1 MKSVYQKGAAMG
13 FFKKLGLV
21 GKVGGTIDW
30 DITPAYTFTMFESW
44 GGKDERIRNNDERFY
59 YFFIDAWE
67 EPPKLCLM
75 ERAVKYARV
84 LAWID
89 APQDLIDQ
97 CVAEQGK
104 SMSLDRSYAVN
115 DALQHWLI
123 KNVIETDDDS
133 LVIPIVTE
141 LEKEALESGLPSAG
155 EPLPE
160 LKKVQLRNESIGIVE
175 DAVGAIIK
183 KGNFFD
189 SENNP
194 GGNFGS
200 YLLDNGDGLTVT
212 DAVTGL
218 MWQRGG
224 CDITSI
230 RKVRKYIEQLNKDNF
245 GGFSDWRLPT
255 MEEALS
261 LSMPEMNDKGLY
273 IHPCFSKDQ
282 PFIFVSD
289 WREPGGFWFMD
300 YKQGTVFWASGTI
313 PGGFGRV
320 CRSI

>member
-1 MKSVYQKGAAMG
+1 MG

-44 GGKDERIRNNDERFY
+44 GGKGEERIRNNDERFY

-75 ERAVKYARV
+75 ERAVKHARV
-84 LAWID
+84 LALID
-89 APQDLIDQ
+89 APQGMIDQ
-97 CVAEQGK
+97 CVSEQGK
-104 SMSLDRSYAVN
+104 SMSFDKSYAVN
-115 DALQHWLI
+115 GALRDWLV
-123 KNVIETDDDS
+123 KNVIETEDDS
-133 LVIPIVTE
+133 RVIPIVETE
-141 LEKEALESGLPSAG
+141 EKESQMSGLPLKDGPA
-155 EPLPE
+155 PE
-160 LKKVQLRNESIGIVE
+160 LNKIKLRTEGAGIQE
-175 DAVGAIIK
+175 DSVTVIIK
-183 KGNFFD
+183 EQNFFD

-194 GGNFGS
+194 AGVFEN
-200 YLLDNGDGLTVT
+200 YLVDNGDGLTVI
-212 DAVTGL
+212 DMVTGL

-230 RKVRKYIEQLNKDNF
+230 RKVRKYVDKLNGEKF
-245 GGFSDWRLPT
+245 AGFNDWRLPT

-261 LSMPEMNDKGLY
+261 LSVPKINDKGLY
-273 IHPCFSKDQ
+273 LHPCFSKEQ
-282 PFIFVSD
+282 PFIFISD

-320 CRSI
+320 CRTV

>member
-1 MKSVYQKGAAMG
+1 MG

-44 GGKDERIRNNDERFY
+44 GGKDDERIRNNDERFY

-75 ERAVKYARV
+75 ERAVKHARV

-89 APQDLIDQ
+89 APQDMIDQ

-104 SMSLDRSYAVN
+104 SKSLDRSYAVN
-115 DALQHWLI
+115 DALQKWLI
-123 KNVIETDDDS
+123 KNVIETEDDS
-133 LVIPIVTE
+133 LVVPIVTE
-141 LEKEALESGLPSAG
+141 LEKESLESGLPSADA
-155 EPLPE
+155 PLPE
-160 LKKVQLRNESIGIVE
+160 LNKVQLRNEGISIIE
-175 DAVGAIIK
+175 DAVGSIIK

-189 SENNP
+189 SEHNP
-194 GGNFGS
+194 GGKFDN
-200 YLLDNGDGLTVT
+200 YLVDNGDGLTVT
-212 DAVTGL
+212 DALTGL

-230 RKVRKYIEQLNKDNF
+230 RKVRKYIEQLNKENF
-245 GGFSDWRLPT
+245 AGFNDWRLPT

-261 LSMPEMNDKGLY
+261 LSVPEISDKGLY
-273 IHPCFSKDQ
+273 INPCFSKEQ
-282 PFIFVSD
+282 PFIVLSE

-320 CRSI
+320 CRSA

>member
-1 MKSVYQKGAAMG
+1 MG

-44 GGKDERIRNNDERFY
+44 GGKDDERIRNNEERFY
-59 YFFIDAWE
+59 YFFIDGWE
-67 EPPKLCLM
+67 KPPKLCLM
-75 ERAVKYARV
+75 ERAVKHARV

-89 APQDLIDQ
+89 APQDMIDQ

-115 DALQHWLI
+115 AALQKWLI
-123 KNVIETDDDS
+123 ENVIETDDDS
-133 LVIPIVTE
+133 KVFPI
-141 LEKEALESGLPSAG
+141 ESHAEEESPETGLPLAG
-155 EPLPE
+155 SQLPE
-160 LKKVQLRNESIGIVE
+160 VNKAELRHEGINIEEEKVGTR
-175 DAVGAIIK
+175 IK
-183 KGNFFD
+183 QAGFFD
-189 SENNP
+189 REHNP
-194 GGNFGS
+194 GGRFEN
-200 YLLDNGDGLTVT
+200 YLVDNGDSLTVT

-230 RKVRKYIEQLNKDNF
+230 RKVRKYVEQLNKEKF
-245 GGFSDWRLPT
+245 GGFNDWRLPT

-261 LSMPEMNDKGLY
+261 LNESQINEKGLY
-273 IHPCFSKDQ
+273 IHPAFSKEQ
-282 PFIFVSD
+282 PFIFLAD

-320 CRSI
+320 CRSA